1 VPVEVGATAAPTDLN
16 VWGTLAA
23 SLPSPPIHD
32 DFKRGLDQAW
42 EMNAG
47 AAEAL
52 GELALNTAKLLVLNT
67 ATFGGYGAYQTGS
80 AIWAG
85 YQEDG
90 IPGALNAVNPFY
102 HFLRAGLDTYAAVVA
117 GDHRAIGA
125 HGLTTLVLGAAAV
138 VGIANGVAALA
149 EAAAARGAAAGTGAV
164 GQGVTGAIGRAANYR
179 DVFFAAHPELRG
191 QVVVHHAVEQQILK
205 RYPGLFTEAEIHSL
219 RNLRGIPKTVNPDLH
234 LSQIRRAWN
243 EFYRTHAS
251 PSRRQVLD
259 FASVLDAR
267 FGVTFQ
273 PPR

>member
-1 VPVEVGATAAPTDLN
+1 
-16 VWGTLAA
+16 
-23 SLPSPPIHD
+23 
-32 DFKRGLDQAW
+32 
-42 EMNAG
+42 MNAG

-102 HFLRAGLDTYAAVVA
+102 QFLRAGLDTYAAVAA

-149 EAAAARGAAAGTGAV
+149 EAAAARGAAATQGGLQVQQGGPTSPDKSQAEARGARQLLTRHGPLRSQGRPVDAPVPPADQRSTLRLGAV
-164 GQGVTGAIGRAANYR
+164 RHATG
-179 DVFFAAHPELRG
+179 
-191 QVVVHHAVEQQILK
+191 
-205 RYPGLFTEAEIHSL
+205 TS
-219 RNLRGIPKTVNPDLH
+219 TT
-234 LSQIRRAWN
+234 IRRGPN
-243 EFYRTHAS
+243 AS
-251 PSRRQVLD
+251 SRL
-259 FASVLDAR
+259 
-267 FGVTFQ
+267 T
-273 PPR
+273 